1 VREKLDETAFS
12 IVCRGY
18 SGPIDASI
26 KVLSWRPLDSL
37 AKDLL
42 RVGKKRTLLKHPSF
56 VHLHEIFEAGPEND
70 RRTIFVSEYIN
81 GFKLVS
87 KNKPSLEKRFSIDEV
102 AWQLKR
108 MAQGCSCSPIGAI
121 AIR

>member
-1 VREKLDETAFS
+1 
-12 IVCRGY
+12 
-18 SGPIDASI
+18 
-26 KVLSWRPLDSL
+26 L

-81 GFKLVS
+81 GFKSVS